1 MTDLKNK
8 IALITGPARGIGKS
22 IALRY
27 ASKDADIVVNYSRD
41 KESADEAVREIE
53 ALGVRAIGVQAN
65 VAMWMSLKLC
75 FKRLSPRSGKSTWS
89 ALVDVFRTFQGSESP
104 FGTLWGSL

>member
-8 IALITGPARGIGKS
+8 IALITGSVRGIGKS

-27 ASKDADIVVNYSRD
+27 ASKGADIVVNYSRD
-41 KESADEAVREIE
+41 KENADETVREIE

-65 VAMWMSLKLC
+65 VADVV
-75 FKRLSPRSGKSTWS
+75 TEV
-89 ALVDVFRTFQGSESP
+89 LVGRIDSDATSFRRAQLDWRPEK
-104 FGTLWGSL
+104 TLDELLAQS